1 MDAERSVAIDSPL
14 GGQANRDGFDDGVA
28 LCQRHLGAPALPLE
42 AQPKLDLGPN
52 WRSKK
57 APADAMGRLTALAS
71 DRFLASDGGR
81 GLTHWQWSARPN
93 YVPLPKDKDPDKPT
107 LELKEGSL
115 TADPVL
121 LPEVKDKPRQV
132 CIADVTGA
140 LSLVTVEADGR
151 LKPGTRWKLGDQIKV
166 MAGPF
171 IEVTPGGAM
180 RIACVIDNHRLI
192 WLDPEKPSIL
202 WSYRGNPRTGL
213 VGRPQLVGG
222 MVVVA
227 DDAGL
232 IVGLDPDK
240 GNVVGNRSSCPAA
253 RRRPPARWHSAT
265 TGSLCR
271 SATARCCCR
280 R

>member
-1 MDAERSVAIDSPL
+1 L
-14 GGQANRDGFDDGVA
+14 GR
-28 LCQRHLGAPALPLE
+28 LALPLE

-57 APADAMGRLTALAS
+57 APADAVGRLTALAS
-71 DRFLASDGGR
+71 DKFLASDGGH
-81 GLTHWQWSARPN
+81 GLTLWQWPPLAN
-93 YVPLPKDKDPDKPT
+93 YVPLPRDKDPDKPT

-151 LKPGTRWKLGDQIKV
+151 LKQGTRWNLNGQV
-166 MAGPF
+166 TAGPF
-171 IEVTPGGAM
+171 VEVLPKGAT
-180 RIACVIDNHRLI
+180 RIVCITDDNRRLI
-192 WLDPEKPSIL
+192 WIDPEKPSIL
-202 WSYRGNPRTGL
+202 WSYPDNPRPGL
-213 VGRPQLVGG
+213 VGRPRLVGG

-227 DDAGL
+227 DDAGR

-240 GNVVGNRSSCPAA
+240 GNVVGQPLQLPGSTAPAA
-253 RRRPPARWHSAT
+253 SPVGFGADRLFVPLSDGTVLLPPLKRLRP
-265 TGSLCR
+265 
-271 SATARCCCR
+271 
-280 R
+280 